1 MAQGRRFATTLV
13 LIRTFRR
20 IASNAT
26 TKYNHNHDDS
36 NHFNDKYKHNHFDD
50 NYHFD
55 DNDHKDNYHSRSRTH
70 LFPTQPTET
79 T

>member
-26 TKYNHNHDDS
+26 TADATRRQDDDPQVTGPDVS
-36 NHFNDKYKHNHFDD
+36 SPPTIQD
-50 NYHFD
+50 
-55 DNDHKDNYHSRSRTH
+55 TH
-70 LFPTQPTET
+70 LVPPQLKTELPQ
-79 T
+79 